1 MNRIRILDL
10 LTRKNVWNSYKVLN
24 ETQWYSKDQMV
35 DYQVIKL
42 KKLLMHCHQNVPYY
56 RKIIDDNEIDI
67 IHFESLEILNEFP
80 ILTKEIIKNNYQ
92 DFIPKNNNI
101 LKGVKESL
109 TGGTT
114 GSTLL
119 KRNDAATRSVIWGSF
134 FRFEKWM
141 GINKLDKKLILKG
154 TGNVV
159 DKSLKSKIS
168 SFIVSKINNS
178 VTVDVYDTSKN
189 NFDKIIKLLQNNKF
203 KFIRSYPN
211 FLFNLAKYIDQKGLR
226 FDVKAIST
234 TAEPLMQEHRELFKK
249 VFNAEIFDQY
259 GCGEIGAIAYEC
271 KEHRG
276 LHITEERVI
285 VEVNEKNEAII
296 TDLDNFTMPFI
307 RYWNADEI
315 VIENEGTCPCGRQSK
330 IIKEIKGRTC
340 DYILGLNNTYLP
352 WAFFWILICE
362 SGIFK
367 KVNLNKFQVVQE
379 TKEKITIYLV
389 SDVLS
394 NEDENY
400 IKERIKNKLGDI
412 SIEIEYK
419 DHIEN
424 SSSGKY
430 RPVINNII

>member
-159 DKSLKSKIS
+159 DK
-168 SFIVSKINNS
+168 
-178 VTVDVYDTSKN
+178 
-189 NFDKIIKLLQNNKF
+189 
-203 KFIRSYPN
+203 
-211 FLFNLAKYIDQKGLR
+211 
-226 FDVKAIST
+226 
-234 TAEPLMQEHRELFKK
+234 
-249 VFNAEIFDQY
+249 
-259 GCGEIGAIAYEC
+259 
-271 KEHRG
+271 
-276 LHITEERVI
+276 
-285 VEVNEKNEAII
+285 
-296 TDLDNFTMPFI
+296 
-307 RYWNADEI
+307 
-315 VIENEGTCPCGRQSK
+315 
-330 IIKEIKGRTC
+330 
-340 DYILGLNNTYLP
+340 
-352 WAFFWILICE
+352 
-362 SGIFK
+362 
-367 KVNLNKFQVVQE
+367 
-379 TKEKITIYLV
+379 
-389 SDVLS
+389 
-394 NEDENY
+394 
-400 IKERIKNKLGDI
+400 
-412 SIEIEYK
+412 
-419 DHIEN
+419 
-424 SSSGKY
+424 
-430 RPVINNII
+430 